1 MAENILTLAVN
12 RTLRGGLEEDAK
24 KIKQIVDAGKGN
36 KYANFDS
43 LAPENYNFVQAMNI
57 TEIENKLTVPVFKGT
72 KADGT
77 PDIEHRKLLTVT
89 DVDDLTLDLK
99 DRLKSSQ
106 KMRKEYLDLKN
117 EIEDKGSAARI
128 AGDKL
133 VSDQQ
138 DVLSKLERTTDNVRD
153 PKRFFKDHFENRTAD
168 DIDDFVD
175 DLVAQG
181 MERTQ
186 ANRALK
192 YMYMRGL
199 FEISGETKTLNTL
212 ADFKK
217 SPVRSEIT
225 DVQTFVN
232 AVIDGKQ
239 KEVATRVLGHD
250 TGHVRFLE
258 EMASWISQ
266 AGGNPR
272 GFAPRGD
279 TKGMSVD
286 NIFSRVFNL
295 ARGMV
300 SPLYVG
306 TEIATR
312 LLLEKNQT
320 LLSVA
325 LKDRESARVLAKIL
339 KNPDSVQDIDVKTL
353 AQRVKIYLAAEII
366 QNKNTQGIV
375 PTLSEFIGSDEK
387 TEIGSEEDLAKQQLG
402 IPSEQFTKQEVQ

>member
-1 MAENILTLAVN
+1 
-12 RTLRGGLEEDAK
+12 
-24 KIKQIVDAGKGN
+24 
-36 KYANFDS
+36 
-43 LAPENYNFVQAMNI
+43 MNI
-57 TEIENKLTVPVFKGT
+57 TEIENKLTVPVLKGYE
-72 KADGT
+72 ADGK
-77 PDIEHRKLLTVT
+77 PIIENRKLLTVT
-89 DVDDLTLDLK
+89 DVDDLTIDLK

-106 KMRKEYLDLKN
+106 KMRSEYLDLKK
-117 EIEDKGSAARI
+117 EIEDKSSATRI
-128 AGDKL
+128 AGQKL
-133 VSDQQ
+133 VDDQQ
-138 DVLSKLERTTDNVRD
+138 DVLSKLERTTSFVRD
-153 PKRFFKDHFENRTAD
+153 PKRFFKEHFENRTAD
-168 DIDDFVD
+168 DIDNFVD
-175 DLVAQG
+175 DLVSQG
-181 MERTQ
+181 MKKSD

-199 FEISGETKTLNTL
+199 FEISGETKTLNAL
-212 ADFKK
+212 SKFEE

-225 DVQTFVN
+225 DVQKFVN

-250 TGHVRFLE
+250 TGHVKFLE
-258 EMASWISQ
+258 EMASWVTQ

-279 TKGMSVD
+279 TKGMTVD

-325 LKDRESARVLAKIL
+325 LKDRESARVLAEIL
-339 KNPDSVQDIDVKTL
+339 KRPDSVQDTDIKTL
-353 AQRVKIYLAAEII
+353 AQRIKIYVAAEII

-375 PTLSEFIGSDEK
+375 PTLSEFIGSDDE
-387 TEIGSEEDLAKQQLG
+387 TVIGSEEDLAKQQLG
-402 IPSEQFTKQEVQ
+402 IPSERFTKQEVQ